1 MQHARFEQKDPL
13 LIYKFES
20 YELFKGMVQRM
31 NADVASFL
39 LKCQLPSQPDQVK
52 RAPGVR
58 PAQQPRVQTS
68 KQGVQNLNEQRI
80 SAARAQGGA
89 PGGGGAPGMPA
100 PPPTK
105 AEPVRVE
112 KKTLPNEPCPCGSG
126 KKYKKCHGL

>member
-1 MQHARFEQKDPL
+1 M

-20 YELFKGMVQRM
+20 YELFKAMVQRM
-31 NADVASFL
+31 NVDVASFL

-52 RAPGVR
+52 RAPGAR
-58 PAQQPRVQTS
+58 PQQAPRVQTS
-68 KQGVQNLNEQRI
+68 KQGVQNLNEQRMA
-80 SAARAQGGA
+80 AARGQGGA
-89 PGGGGAPGMPA
+89 GGGAGVPGVP